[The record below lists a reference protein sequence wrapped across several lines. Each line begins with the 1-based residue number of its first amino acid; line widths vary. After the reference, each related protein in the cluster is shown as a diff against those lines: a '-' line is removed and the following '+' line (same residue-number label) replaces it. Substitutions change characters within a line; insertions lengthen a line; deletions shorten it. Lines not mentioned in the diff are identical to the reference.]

1 MAFHFALIDPGQTSF
16 VSSFARKD
24 EQVMSLEIRHSQGD
38 FASLRLEVRNPR
50 VGLLSSR
57 RKPAP
62 FSKLS
67 LA

>member
-1 MAFHFALIDPGQTSF
+1 MTFYFALIDSSRASF
-16 VSSFARKD
+16 FSSFARKD
-24 EQVMSLEIRHSQGD
+24 EQVMSFEIRHGEGD

-50 VGLLSSR
+50 DGLRSNR

-62 FSKLS
+62 LSKLS